1 MSRKDQ
7 ELELWQDWSENKNKK
22 SRDKLVTSL
31 APLLT
36 KEVNKYNGSPLPRT
50 AIETE
55 AKVLALKAFDSYDP
69 SKAQL
74 NTHVTNHLKHL
85 QRYVLT
91 YQNIGKIPEHRGIAI
106 GKYKTI
112 RENLT
117 EDLEREPTEVELA
130 DALQW
135 SPAEVERMQAELRN
149 DLNIM
154 SKDDDTGDEM
164 GGFFD
169 YSAYG
174 TKGSLKESIEF
185 VYFDSSA
192 EDKKIMEYAF
202 GIGGKQILAPKEIAE
217 KLHKPEAHIKMRFKR
232 IAQEIQNARL

>member
-1 MSRKDQ
+1 MDRKDQ
-7 ELELWQDWSENKNKK
+7 ELQLWQDWSENKNKK
-22 SRDKLVTSL
+22 SRDKLITSL

-55 AKVLALKAFDSYDP
+55 SKILALKAFESYDP

-91 YQNIGKIPEHRGIAI
+91 YQNVGKIPEHRGIAI
-106 GKYKTI
+106 GRFNTI

-135 SPAEVERMQAELRN
+135 SPAEVERMQIELRK
-149 DLNIM
+149 DLNVM
-154 SKDDDTGDEM
+154 SKDDDTGDEL

-169 YSAYG
+169 FSTAG
-174 TKGSLKESIEF
+174 TQDTLKEAVEF
-185 VYFDSSA
+185 VYFDSGA
-192 EDKKIMEYAF
+192 EDKKIIEYTF
-202 GIGGKQILAPKEIAE
+202 GIGGKSTISPSEIAL
-217 KLHKPEAHIKMRFKR
+217 KLHKPEAHIKARFKR